1 MIFASVVVLIAF
13 ALFLYVLG
21 MDIPGT
27 WKFAFSV
34 AEMIVVG
41 QILSTKYNLG
51 ASWGL
56 ILFRTKK
63 GLDIIASLAKH
74 EKFWSFFAEVGTIM
88 SYGALSF
95 IFMRKS
101 VSRNSAIVGF
111 ILILFLAMFV
121 SAPVLGFLAVNVKGA
136 LPNQDALS
144 SGVSESA
151 TRSMDGFLILW
162 FALLF
167 GGGMFLVLLVSILM
181 YGVVVLSALSSTIF
195 SGTTAIQD
203 TNPGA
208 TFLLPGIN
216 IPFIEG
222 IIALLV
228 ILIVHEGAHAVLGKM
243 ARVPIL
249 SSGIVLFGVL
259 PVGAFVEPDEEYLK
273 KIEKT
278 KQTRVLVAG
287 STANLI
293 TSVIAFVIFLGFM
306 FSAFALN
313 LNERGLLVAS
323 GDPSG
328 SLQKG
333 DVIYKF
339 NGEDAL
345 GYKNLTI
352 QKNST
357 VALTTNRGDISLKTN
372 EDGKMGITFYPLSGG
387 SLVFAKFKYGFLDF
401 IYLTLGLIFA
411 LNFVVGTINLLPL
424 PFFDGY
430 RILELNA
437 PHPLV
442 AKAFMIITLVAFLMN
457 FVPWLF

>member
-1 MIFASVVVLIAF
+1 M
-13 ALFLYVLG
+13 
-21 MDIPGT
+21 
-27 WKFAFSV
+27 
-34 AEMIVVG
+34 
-41 QILSTKYNLG
+41 
-51 ASWGL
+51 
-56 ILFRTKK
+56 
-63 GLDIIASLAKH
+63 
-74 EKFWSFFAEVGTIM
+74 FF
-88 SYGALSF
+88 
-95 IFMRKS
+95 
-101 VSRNSAIVGF
+101 
-111 ILILFLAMFV
+111 
-121 SAPVLGFLAVNVKGA
+121 
-136 LPNQDALS
+136 
-144 SGVSESA
+144 
-151 TRSMDGFLILW
+151 
-162 FALLF
+162 
-167 GGGMFLVLLVSILM
+167 VLLASILM
-181 YGVVVLSALSSTIF
+181 YGVVVLGALSSTVF

-216 IPFIEG
+216 IPFLEG

-228 ILIVHEGAHAVLGKM
+228 ILVVHEGAHAILGKM

-249 SSGIVLFGVL
+249 SSGVVLFGVL

-273 KIEKT
+273 KIEKS

-293 TSVIAFVIFLGFM
+293 TSVIVFIIFVGFM

-313 LNERGLLVAS
+313 LNERGLLVATGDLS
-323 GDPSG
+323 GT
-328 SLQKG
+328 LQKG
-333 DVIYKF
+333 DMIYKL

-345 GYKNLTI
+345 GYKNISI

-357 VALTTNRGDISLKTN
+357 VALSTNRGDISLKTN
-372 EDGKMGITFYPLSGG
+372 GDGKMGITFYPLNGG
-387 SLVFAKFKYGFLDF
+387 SLIFAKFKYGFLDF

-437 PHPLV
+437 PHPLI